1 VEHRP
6 NEEDTKVKK
15 RQRHE
20 NPKSLADRIIRRLT
34 PKSSLALERIADEL
48 SQPGQ
53 IVGGIIIAAFT
64 FGPRPFLSF
73 NDEAQRTAAREARC
87 WKLLEGKE
95 PGAYTIELER
105 TQDE

>member
-1 VEHRP
+1 M
-6 NEEDTKVKK
+6 TK
-15 RQRHE
+15 RQRHA

-48 SQPGQ
+48 STAGE
-53 IVGGIIIAAFT
+53 ITDAILVAAFT

-73 NDEAQRTAAREARC
+73 NNEADRTPVREARC
-87 WKLLEGKE
+87 WKVLEGKE

-105 TQDE
+105 AHDDSYEPWEQKK